1 MTVSTNMAGRGTDI
15 QLQPGCLETG
25 GLRVLVFEP
34 HEATRIE
41 WQLYGRAG
49 RQGAPGSAA
58 AFICLLDELP
68 VKALGPVYEQLLP
81 TLQPFLLRPKLAQVL
96 MRLAQW
102 LTQSKAMR
110 QRLQLAERERAVAK
124 QLSFSE

>member
-1 MTVSTNMAGRGTDI
+1 
-15 QLQPGCLETG
+15 
-25 GLRVLVFEP
+25 
-34 HEATRIE
+34 
-41 WQLYGRAG
+41 
-49 RQGAPGSAA
+49 
-58 AFICLLDELP
+58 
-68 VKALGPVYEQLLP
+68 VYEQLLP
-81 TLQPFLLRPKLAQVL
+81 TLQPLLLRPKLAQVL